1 MLNCGY
7 YSHHVLKKHLFHTWK
22 SNPLDLIK
30 LREKTKPN
38 LSNRQLTLT
47 AAKISRTSQVQ
58 KTGTT
63 LHSHTLGNEGLFHWF
78 ISVNVWLC
86 TTHSRGS
93 QWVYVTLRTWLRTV
107 LYVLLL
113 LHATSSL
120 YECYI
125 LELLTVLCYRF
136 MRVFLFI
143 HTLDYMFFVVNLF
156 FSREANDFIE

>member
-1 MLNCGY
+1 M
-7 YSHHVLKKHLFHTWK
+7 
-22 SNPLDLIK
+22 
-30 LREKTKPN
+30 
-38 LSNRQLTLT
+38 
-47 AAKISRTSQVQ
+47 
-58 KTGTT
+58 
-63 LHSHTLGNEGLFHWF
+63 
-78 ISVNVWLC
+78 
-86 TTHSRGS
+86 
-93 QWVYVTLRTWLRTV
+93 VYVYVRLVLHIPVGRNEFTLCYVLDLRTV

-156 FSREANDFIE
+156 FFS

>member
-1 MLNCGY
+1 MC
-7 YSHHVLKKHLFHTWK
+7 S
-22 SNPLDLIK
+22 S
-30 LREKTKPN
+30 KTQ
-38 LSNRQLTLT
+38 SYHITDT
-47 AAKISRTSQVQ
+47 

-63 LHSHTLGNEGLFHWF
+63 LDSQCTLWVMKDCSISL

-113 LHATSSL
+113 LHATSL

-156 FSREANDFIE
+156 FFSWSEWFYRVRHYAAFVLPSESFIPMN